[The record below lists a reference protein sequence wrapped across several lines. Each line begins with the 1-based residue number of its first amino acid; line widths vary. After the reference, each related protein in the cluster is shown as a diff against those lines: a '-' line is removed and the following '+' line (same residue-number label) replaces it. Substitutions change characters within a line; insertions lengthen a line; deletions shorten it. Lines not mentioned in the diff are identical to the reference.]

1 MNIRFM
7 SAQRGKKTRSA
18 ASRYRRYV
26 RLTSTNSRTPLA
38 VNQVPMQKKK
48 KKSVGDGFL
57 RVSEK
62 TLPFA
67 TVQAR
72 NPSVG
77 VRVRHTASPPL
88 PSLTVGL
95 RSLFATFRYERL
107 RSTPKSSVEPPSA
120 PPLHFAHALRA
131 TAACSLYQ
139 RPFSKVVHF
148 G

>member
-26 RLTSTNSRTPLA
+26 RLTSTTVELRLQLIKCPI
-38 VNQVPMQKKK
+38 KKRK
-48 KKSVGDGFL
+48 
-57 RVSEK
+57 
-62 TLPFA
+62 PFA
-67 TVQAR
+67 TCCKDTLSEKPVQ
-72 NPSVG
+72 SVG